1 VPNFYYVKLSC
12 PAEIKGNF
20 LNIVANSIE
29 KVAFEETLSNIP
41 NKLTEAVNGDF
52 VILQLGG
59 DNAKKKSFFS
69 SYPEYREFQNGWYAI
84 GIINRI
90 VASKNEF
97 SAKFYPFEEC
107 VTKLD
112 LYPYPQFIDNIGCIT
127 KGVPNQ
133 AGLFGIDNDVA
144 LSFVEYLLINNLA
157 GIAREVLEPVN
168 QRNTLEESSRGFY
181 KANSKLVQ
189 MNSYPIVSNDMERA
203 LQSKSVAMSQ
213 SYLNEFVE
221 WFIKKDNRDERK
233 YYSKYFRASED
244 NLRKKLS
251 EYEGIYYDQFGSAIF
266 TTKDENIP
274 KLIENLEINLYK
286 EKGEFFDLSASVN
299 NHMPRAVLGKRNYI
313 LFLKEYAL
321 SKNKTLQTDF
331 NWWSFD
337 AVVEESGLILS
348 QQLTQRFVASLQTK
362 PFVILT
368 GLSGSGK
375 TKLAEAYS
383 SWICEFDKQ
392 VCMVAVGADWTNRES
407 LLGYPNALASGSYVK
422 PDSKIL
428 DLILNAEND
437 LENPYFLILDE
448 MNMSHVERYFADFL
462 SAMESVN
469 STISLHS
476 GDKEWN
482 GVPSQVTLPKNLFII
497 GTVNVDETTYM
508 FSPKVLDRANVI
520 EFRVKYSEMD
530 DYLNSSIN
538 LDMKNLNGKGAHMAQ
553 DFVSIALGETG
564 KVEGLSD
571 KLMPFFDN
579 LQTVGAE
586 FGYRSASE
594 ISRFV
599 GIYNSMTG
607 IIEEHDAIDA
617 AIAQKLLPKLH
628 GSRNKLQRILVILAK
643 QCLYDTSRED
653 AFKDVSED
661 DIKYPIS
668 YEKLKRMHERIM
680 ADGFTSFAEA

>member
-1 VPNFYYVKLSC
+1 MEAITKEHIQKALMEIDENSVPFNAHSSTYDVVVDGRRYPPKLVIEKASKYSPGESLSRKNFEGGLGT
-12 PAEIKGNF
+12 PAFQIFEKYGYTIKKKNDVNIKELLTLF
-20 LNIVANSIE
+20 LNDAE
-29 KVAFEETLSNIP
+29 RETLKTSYYPKRYKDYLMDVSFGQGTLAERPWIAIRDKSQQIQKGIYP
-41 NKLTEAVNGDF
+41 VYLFYRTYNKL
-52 VILQLGG
+52 ILTYGVSEN
-59 DNAKKKSFFS
+59 NAPD
-69 SYPEYREFQNGWYAI
+69 YEW
-84 GIINRI
+84 
-90 VASKNEF
+90 
-97 SAKFYPFEEC
+97 
-107 VTKLD
+107 D
-112 LYPYPQFIDNIGCIT
+112 L
-127 KGVPNQ
+127 
-133 AGLFGIDNDVA
+133 
-144 LSFVEYLLINNLA
+144 NNLQSVS
-157 GIAREVLEPVN
+157 EHLQE
-168 QRNTLEESSRGFY
+168 
-181 KANSKLVQ
+181 NSKRTRCGFVHTVYDIKDFKLPNNINYEQ
-189 MNSYPIVSNDMERA
+189 DLIDILNDYKNIIKINSNA
-203 LQSKSVAMSQ
+203 TLT
-213 SYLNEFVE
+213 L
-221 WFIKKDNRDERK
+221 
-233 YYSKYFRASED
+233 
-244 NLRKKLS
+244 
-251 EYEGIYYDQFGSAIF
+251 
-266 TTKDENIP
+266 
-274 KLIENLEINLYK
+274 
-286 EKGEFFDLSASVN
+286 
-299 NHMPRAVLGKRNYI
+299 
-313 LFLKEYAL
+313 
-321 SKNKTLQTDF
+321 KNKTLQTDF
-331 NWWSFD
+331 NWNNFLT
-337 AVVEESGLILS
+337 VVEESGLILS
-348 QQLTQRFVASLQTK
+348 DQLTQRFVASLQTK

-520 EFRVKYSEMD
+520 EFRVSKDEMD

-538 LDMKNLNGKGAHMAQ
+538 LDMKKLNGKGAHMAQ

-564 KVEGLSD
+564 KVEGLGD

>member
-1 VPNFYYVKLSC
+1 MEKNFIISISALVDTFSRVESGAEFDFLIETINGNQSDEMDIGDKIIASIHDKIYYSFDVVGINGNETKLKKLFEIEKSIDYELSEDGLFQEISDYEYSSIC
-12 PAEIKGNF
+12 SKLFNAYQDCSKENADIQIALPIKEKNIGQFVYKSISFLNEVDGLSRILSHFETNDDVRYISIKTNEIK
-20 LNIVANSIE
+20 LTSIFRVSQE
-29 KVAFEETLSNIP
+29 LLSREDLTFNDDILRFFEEPL
-41 NKLTEAVNGDF
+41 
-52 VILQLGG
+52 
-59 DNAKKKSFFS
+59 
-69 SYPEYREFQNGWYAI
+69 
-84 GIINRI
+84 
-90 VASKNEF
+90 
-97 SAKFYPFEEC
+97 
-107 VTKLD
+107 
-112 LYPYPQFIDNIGCIT
+112 FIDNSNNHYYLSTQWTDNG
-127 KGVPNQ
+127 KGR
-133 AGLFGIDNDVA
+133 LDFG
-144 LSFVEYLLINNLA
+144 SFKLLIKACYSEYRVYKEDDFYVFSL
-157 GIAREVLEPVN
+157 
-168 QRNTLEESSRGFY
+168 NTNKEF
-181 KANSKLVQ
+181 NV
-189 MNSYPIVSNDMERA
+189 
-203 LQSKSVAMSQ
+203 SQ
-213 SYLNEFVE
+213 SNFNFYEFV
-221 WFIKKDNRDERK
+221 K
-233 YYSKYFRASED
+233 
-244 NLRKKLS
+244 
-251 EYEGIYYDQFGSAIF
+251 
-266 TTKDENIP
+266 
-274 KLIENLEINLYK
+274 
-286 EKGEFFDLSASVN
+286 
-299 NHMPRAVLGKRNYI
+299 AVH
-313 LFLKEYAL
+313 
-321 SKNKTLQTDF
+321 D
-331 NWWSFD
+331 
-337 AVVEESGLILS
+337 SGLKFSDDLIH
-348 QQLTQRFVASLQTK
+348 RFIAALQTK
-362 PFVILT
+362 QFIILT

-375 TKLAEAYS
+375 TKLAEAFS
-383 SWICEFDKQ
+383 SWVCELDEQ
-392 VCMVAVGADWTNRES
+392 VCMVAVGADWTNREP
-407 LLGYPNALASGSYVK
+407 LLGFPNSLVPDDYVEPESGV
-422 PDSKIL
+422 L
-428 DLILNAEND
+428 NLILSAQSNPD
-437 LENPYFLILDE
+437 YPYFLILDE
-448 MNMSHVERYFADFL
+448 MNMSHVERYLADFL
-462 SAMESVN
+462 SALESVN

-476 GDKEWN
+476 GDKEWS
-482 GVPSQVTLPKNLFII
+482 GIPSKVTLPKNLFII

-538 LDMKNLNGKGAHMAQ
+538 LDMKKLNGKGAHMAQ